1 MAQSHKVLVAYTTN
15 AGTTEEVAAVIGEE
29 LSRDGAQVDV
39 RRIEEI
45 ADLASYS
52 AVVIGGP
59 MIMGWHKAAAKFVKK
74 HQQALSQVPVAYFL
88 TAMSLTQSGETSVG
102 AIPICIDPTLA
113 KAPRNANRL
122 GFRERYAT
130 ATNYLRPVLRS
141 SPQVRPVSIALFG
154 GKLEFYRLKLLQM
167 LFVLLVIQAQPGDR
181 RNWPVIREWAA
192 GLRTQL
198 LKSSPDEN
206 AGVAAP

>member
-1 MAQSHKVLVAYTTN
+1 MAQMQKVLVAYTTN
-15 AGTTEEVAAVIGEE
+15 AGTTEEVAAVVGEE
-29 LSRDGAQVDV
+29 LGKDGVQVDV
-39 RRIEEI
+39 RRFEEI
-45 ADLASYS
+45 ADLESYT

-59 MIMGWHKAAAKFVKK
+59 MIMGWHKAAMRFVKQ

-88 TAMSLTQSGETSVG
+88 TAMSLTQIGETSIG
-102 AIPICIDPTLA
+102 AIPLCIDPMLA
-113 KAPRNANRL
+113 KAPKNANRL
-122 GFRERYAT
+122 GLKERYAT
-130 ATNYLRPVLRS
+130 VTNYLRTVLRS
-141 SPQVRPVSIALFG
+141 APQVKPVSIALFG

-198 LKSSPDEN
+198 LNSPIDQ
-206 AGVAAP
+206 

>member
-1 MAQSHKVLVAYTTN
+1 MQKILVAYTTN

-45 ADLASYS
+45 ADLTSYT
-52 AVVIGGP
+52 AVVVGGP
-59 MIMGWHKAAAKFVKK
+59 MIMGWHKAAVSFVKR

-88 TAMSLTQSGETSVG
+88 TAMSLTQTGETSIG
-102 AIPICIDPTLA
+102 AIPLCIDQTLA
-113 KAPRNANRL
+113 KAPRNTNRL
-122 GFRERYAT
+122 GLKERYAT
-130 ATNYLRPVLRS
+130 VTNYLRPVLRS
-141 SPQVRPVSIALFG
+141 APQVKPVSIALFG

-181 RNWPVIREWAA
+181 RNWTVIRDWAA
-192 GLRTQL
+192 GLRAKL
-198 LKSSPDEN
+198 LKSPPDEN

>member
-1 MAQSHKVLVAYTTN
+1 MEKILVAYTYTTN

-88 TAMSLTQSGETSVG
+88 TAMSLTQIRRNEHRCNSL
-102 AIPICIDPTLA
+102 CIDPTLA
-113 KAPRNANRL
+113 KAPKNANRL
-122 GFRERYAT
+122 SFRERYAT
-130 ATNYLRPVLRS
+130 VTNYVQPTLKS
-141 SPQVRPVSIALFG
+141 APQVKPVSIALFG

-198 LKSSPDEN
+198 LKSPPDEN

>member
-1 MAQSHKVLVAYTTN
+1 MQTVKILVAYATN

-29 LSRDGAQVDV
+29 LGRDGAPVDV

-45 ADLASYS
+45 TDLESYT

-59 MIMGWHKAAAKFVKK
+59 MIMGWHKAAVKFVKQ
-74 HQQALSQVPVAYFL
+74 HQQALSQVSVAYFL
-88 TAMSLTQSGETSVG
+88 TAMSLTQTGETSVG
-102 AIPICIDPTLA
+102 AIPLCIDPMLA
-113 KAPRNANRL
+113 KASKNANRL
-122 GFRERYAT
+122 SFRERYAT
-130 ATNYLRPVLRS
+130 VTNYVRPALKS
-141 SPQVRPVSIALFG
+141 APQVRPVSIALFG

-198 LKSSPDEN
+198 LKPPND
-206 AGVAAP
+206 